1 MDNNKIIKL
10 IKEKEEEIDKLLCSS
25 LGEFISSIEYYKK
38 INGFISQVLEN
49 IPEEELSEILEKLN
63 ELKEKLQRY
72 EKFIIADRELKLNLE
87 NKDKNNIDK
96 EVLMFC
102 VKQIIRILNEV
113 EKENIDKDDEAKD
126 LVAFF
131 YSMAYDLM
139 KKELLFS
146 SDSLIY
152 EYISEKEE
160 RKSFIEGLINKEYNK
175 LKESILNNDFDKITQ
190 EKLLKDLFD
199 IEFNEEKRLINEVL
213 SIETNNQTNLFNIDT
228 IKLLTRYD
236 INNKK
241 YIEEVNK
248 KIRLITDELKEIYQ
262 KLCININD
270 KKDYSKSLDD
280 LIVERNKNKK
290 ELKIRIGS
298 IILSLS
304 ILGTLALGSSN
315 FFRKRCMNK
324 CYNGTITTYS
334 SVDNKSSVTPML
346 FQVDDEISK
355 EIKINVYSKVY
366 NDGLLNLDKVRIKES
381 YDVTEFELDNIDD
394 YFEMNLSDLDYE
406 IAEIDYKKDSPMK
419 QYTEV
424 VEVNVDKSKEIE
436 SLDKFKYYLEMTTY
450 LFLVDIVLS
459 FISVLVR
466 IKRKDLKKI
475 YVGSLFNIVNIF
487 NENSSRPYISLYND
501 LNIYKE
507 RKNRYLLNVIAVNE
521 EIDFLLSRYKEKRKE
536 FDYLYDQY
544 RYLLDNSGQLI
555 KSIKEMEEKEDIK
568 KLIRRKNGYVISQ

>member
-25 LGEFISSIEYYKK
+25 LGEFISSSEYYKK

-63 ELKEKLQRY
+63 ELKEKLQKY
-72 EKFIIADRELKLNLE
+72 EKFIIANKTLNLKLE
-87 NKDKNNIDK
+87 NNDKSNIDK

-568 KLIRRKNGYVISQ
+568 KLIRRKNG

>member
-25 LGEFISSIEYYKK
+25 LGEFISSSEYYKK

-63 ELKEKLQRY
+63 ELKEKLQKY
-72 EKFIIADRELKLNLE
+72 EKFIIANKTLNLKLE
-87 NKDKNNIDK
+87 NNDKSNIDK

>member
-25 LGEFISSIEYYKK
+25 LGEFISSSEYYKK

-63 ELKEKLQRY
+63 ELKEKLQKY
-72 EKFIIADRELKLNLE
+72 EKFIIANKTLNLKLE
-87 NKDKNNIDK
+87 NNDKSNIDK

-126 LVAFF
+126 LFAFF

-568 KLIRRKNGYVISQ
+568 KLIRRKNG

>member
-25 LGEFISSIEYYKK
+25 LGEFISSSEYYKK

-63 ELKEKLQRY
+63 ELKEKLQKY
-72 EKFIIADRELKLNLE
+72 EKFIIANKTLNLKLE
-87 NKDKNNIDK
+87 NNDKSNIDK

-334 SVDNKSSVTPML
+334 SVDNKSGVTPML

-568 KLIRRKNGYVISQ
+568 KLIRRKNG

>member
-25 LGEFISSIEYYKK
+25 LGEFISSSEYLKK
-38 INGFISQVLEN
+38 IDGFMSQVTEDA
-49 IPEEELSEILEKLN
+49 SEEKLN
-63 ELKEKLQRY
+63 EILNELNGLKEKLQRY

-96 EVLMFC
+96 DIVMIC
-102 VKQIIRILNEV
+102 AKQIIRILKKL
-113 EKENIDKDDEAKD
+113 EKENIYKDDEAKD
-126 LVAFF
+126 LVTFF

-324 CYNGTITTYS
+324 CYNGTIITYS

-568 KLIRRKNGYVISQ
+568 KLIRRKNGYVNN

>member
-25 LGEFISSIEYYKK
+25 LGEFISSSEYYKK

-501 LNIYKE
+501 LNSYKE